1 MSLSNQSNTQLGLLP
16 IPAAA
21 DLTGKE
27 GLLATLGSTG
37 VSLPANIADRTP
49 YLIEEG
55 AVSGAQATVR
65 PFTAEKNHRVVAK
78 GSGSRGAVMV
88 LAAIAGSDAGKLR
101 AIPTANGTY
110 HTVAIAEENFVDGQ
124 LVLVRPISRETI
136 VINN

>member
-1 MSLSNQSNTQLGLLP
+1 MSLNAQSNTQVGLLP
-16 IPAAA
+16 MQAAA

-27 GLLATLGSTG
+27 GLLATIQSTG
-37 VSLPANIADRTP
+37 VNLPANIADRTP

-55 AVSGAQATVR
+55 AASGANATVR

-78 GSGSRGAVMV
+78 GSGSRGDVLV
-88 LAAIAGSDAGKLR
+88 LAAIAGSDAGKVR

-110 HTVAIAEENFVDGQ
+110 HTVALAEENFVDGQ